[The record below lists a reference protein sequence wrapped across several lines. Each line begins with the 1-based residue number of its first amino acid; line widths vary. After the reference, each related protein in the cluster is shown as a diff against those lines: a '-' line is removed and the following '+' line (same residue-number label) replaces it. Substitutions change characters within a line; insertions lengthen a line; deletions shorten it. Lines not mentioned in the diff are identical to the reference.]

1 MICPRCGVV
10 NAPERSSCT
19 RCSGS
24 LAPPSHRDDRPLPPV
39 MPITRRAELKMGRAS
54 APAPAGAGGSALS
67 PAPNAIAGQGA
78 GQDMGQPGASDLD
91 GVREPLA
98 VGLYLLSTERSTG
111 QPAPPDG
118 ALNKSERLAAD
129 RPGRLAVGLSR
140 A

>member
-24 LAPPSHRDDRPLPPV
+24 LAPPSQRDDGPLPPV
-39 MPITRRAELKMGRAS
+39 MPITRRHELRMGRAK
-54 APAPAGAGGSALS
+54 APAPAASGDSTLGPTAS
-67 PAPNAIAGQGA
+67 PNTIAGPDAGA
-78 GQDMGQPGASDLD
+78 LGASALD
-91 GVREPLA
+91 GVSGPLGA
-98 VGLYLLSTERSTG
+98 GLYLLSSERSTG

-118 ALNKSERLAAD
+118 ALNKSERLGAE

>member
-54 APAPAGAGGSALS
+54 APAPAGAGGSS
-67 PAPNAIAGQGA
+67 PPNAIAGQGA
-78 GQDMGQPGASDLD
+78 GQDIGQPGASNLD
-91 GVREPLA
+91 GVAEPLA
-98 VGLYLLSTERSTG
+98 AGLYLLSTERSTG

-118 ALNKSERLAAD
+118 VLNKSERLAAD
-129 RPGRLAVGLSR
+129 RPGRFAVGLSR